1 MEFKL
6 KTPTQIYEELI
17 KEASL
22 SVPGFTEQP
31 AEVQNNLIQE
41 TALSVYQVELAQ
53 QEVLNNMLPATA
65 GQQAFI
71 VEGEGI
77 GIYYKANPHTLV
89 DVVFSSYKEG
99 IIIAK
104 GTQLSDSGASIFVQ
118 TTRDIVLYENN
129 NTVQC
134 SALLEGVIDINANTI
149 TKLVN
154 PIEEI
159 TVNNPEKGFTD
170 IQTESFE
177 EYQNRVYTAKNI
189 QSVSDGTALVY
200 SNINK
205 VAGVT
210 TIYINKLI
218 TKENPPYTE
227 IVIQGGNDYDIALAI
242 EKSIG
247 LSSLTLASNP
257 SDGNLARKI
266 SVNLKVY
273 NTDINILFTRPKI
286 VPLEINIKLKSSI
299 FLNVSETKRVLF
311 EALNIYIKKIGLQQN
326 ISVQSLDYVLIE
338 ALALVV
344 KREELG
350 SIEWSFFIE
359 GKTVDPIEGFFVSPF
374 DVMYLLKNVYVE
386 LL

>member
-6 KTPTQIYEELI
+6 KTPTQIQEELSR
-17 KEASL
+17 EANL

-71 VEGEGI
+71 VEGDGI
-77 GIYYKANPHTLV
+77 GIHYKKNAHTLV
-89 DVVFSSYKEG
+89 DVVFSNYKEG

-104 GTQLSDSGASIFVQ
+104 GTQLSDSGASIFVE

-134 SALLEGVIDINANTI
+134 STLLEGVIDINANTI

-154 PIEEI
+154 QIEEI
-159 TVNNPEKGFTD
+159 TVNNPEKGSTD

-189 QSVSDGTALVY
+189 QSVSDGTYLVY
-200 SNINK
+200 SNIRG

-210 TIYINKLI
+210 TVYINKLVS
-218 TKENPPYTE
+218 KENPPYAE
-227 IVIQGGNDYDIALAI
+227 IVVQGGNDYEIALAI
-242 EKSIG
+242 QKSIG
-247 LSSLTLASNP
+247 LSSMTLASNP

-266 SVNLKVY
+266 SVNLKVF

-286 VPLEINIKLKSSI
+286 VDLEINIKLKSSI
-299 FLNVSETKRVLF
+299 FLNISETKRVLF

-374 DVMYLLKNVYVE
+374 DIMYSLKNVDVE

>member
-6 KTPTQIYEELI
+6 KTPTQIQEELSR
-17 KEASL
+17 EANL

-53 QEVLNNMLPATA
+53 QEVLNNMLPGTA
-65 GQQAFI
+65 GEQAFI

-89 DVVFSSYKEG
+89 DVVFSSYKDG
-99 IIIAK
+99 IVIAK
-104 GTQLSDSGASIFVQ
+104 GTLLSDNSGNIVVE
-118 TTRDIVLYENN
+118 TVRDIVLYGNN
-129 NTVQC
+129 NIVQC
-134 SALLEGVIDINANTI
+134 SAILDGYVEINANTI
-149 TKLVN
+149 TKMIN
-154 PIEEI
+154 TIEEI

-227 IVIQGGNDYDIALAI
+227 IVIQGGNDYDIAVAI

-257 SDGNLARKI
+257 SDGNKSRKI
-266 SVNLKVY
+266 SVDLKVY

-286 VPLEINIKLKSSI
+286 VDLEINIKLKSSI
-299 FLNVSETKRVLF
+299 FLNISETKRVLF